1 MAIIKYKN
9 HTSIRAIESRMVEL
23 NNPILS
29 FDFICCEEIDKL
41 KIKTWKCIKKAS
53 QNTDVPIQIIE
64 EKKILFHVFT

>member
-1 MAIIKYKN
+1 
-9 HTSIRAIESRMVEL
+9 MVEL

-29 FDFICCEEIDKL
+29 FDFICCEKIEKL
-41 KIKTWKCIKKAS
+41 KIKIWKCIKKAS